1 MARSLDEVLQ
11 GLPAERRKRLE
22 QLGNERL
29 EEYRT
34 LQDLRKARDLTQV
47 RMAETLGVKQENI
60 SRLEKRSDLL
70 LSTLRS
76 YVRAMGGTL
85 ELVARFPDRHPVVLS
100 SLFDDDAGPISKE
113 IPATSRAKKAPLRSL
128 TG

>member
-1 MARSLDEVLQ
+1 MARTLDQIVKTW
-11 GLPAERRKRLE
+11 PADRRARVEKRGQELI
-22 QLGNERL
+22 

-34 LQDLRKARDLTQV
+34 LQDLRKARDLTQA
-47 RMAETLGVKQENI
+47 RLAETLGVKQENI

-85 ELVARFPDRHPVVLS
+85 ELVAKFPDRRPVVLS
-100 SLFDDDAGPISKE
+100 SLFE
-113 IPATSRAKKAPLRSL
+113 EERPAPKRRPARKDAKKPRSAA
-128 TG
+128 